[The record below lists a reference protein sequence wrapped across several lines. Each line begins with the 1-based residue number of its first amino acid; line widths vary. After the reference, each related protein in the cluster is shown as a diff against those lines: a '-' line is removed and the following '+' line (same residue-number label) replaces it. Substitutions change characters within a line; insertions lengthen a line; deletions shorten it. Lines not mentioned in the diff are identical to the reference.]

1 MSQDKHPS
9 TATGAIPL
17 ITPGADALASTTIEN
32 ELGAKRVYT
41 RPASQ
46 PGQQG
51 KQEPSAKTKQRIPTG
66 LWVLIAASFMIALG
80 YGLVAP
86 VLPSYARSFDV
97 GVAATTMVVS
107 ALALTRLLFAP
118 TSGQLISRYGER
130 PIYTLG
136 MLIVAISS
144 FINAIAW
151 DYWVLLASRAFAGIG
166 SVMFT
171 VSAMGLLVR
180 LSPAHM
186 RGRISGL
193 YATAFMLGNILGP
206 VLGGLLSPFGMRLP
220 FVIYGV
226 ALIIAGAIVWFMMP
240 STAELERERD
250 AMDGTEHAAAGTAET
265 TEPKPVQE
273 SMTFKQAMTFGNY
286 RSALVTSF
294 ANGWAIFGVQSSLI
308 PLLAASL
315 VLASDPNNIAGGTV
329 LASTAMTAY
338 ALGNAITQ
346 SLSGSLSDKVGRR
359 ILLFIGLLMAAA
371 VTALMGVVHI
381 IWVFITAA
389 VFLGVGAAVMG
400 PSLQAAVSDVIGTQR
415 DGGRVLAIYQM
426 SADLGLILGPLFA
439 GLVADAFG
447 FMPAFMLC
455 SAVLLLASLGW
466 LPWVK
471 PKFDP
476 ELAEEGYTGR

>member
-9 TATGAIPL
+9 TATGAIPI

-32 ELGAKRVYT
+32 ESGEKTVYS
-41 RPASQ
+41 RPEPQNAQ
-46 PGQQG
+46 P
-51 KQEPSAKTKQRIPTG
+51 ATKTKQRIPTG

-144 FINAIAW
+144 FINAAAW

-186 RGRISGL
+186 RGRISGM

-226 ALIIAGAIVWFMMP
+226 ALLIAGAIVWFMMP

-250 AMDGTEHAAAGTAET
+250 AMDGHEPAPASD
-265 TEPKPVQE
+265 EPKPAQE
-273 SMTFKQAMTFGNY
+273 SMTFKQAMTFSNY

-315 VLASDPNNIAGGTV
+315 ILASDPNNIAGGTV

-371 VTALMGVVHI
+371 VTALMGTVHI
-381 IWVFITAA
+381 VWVFITAA

-426 SADLGLILGPLFA
+426 SSDLGLILGPLFA

-471 PKFDP
+471 PTFDP